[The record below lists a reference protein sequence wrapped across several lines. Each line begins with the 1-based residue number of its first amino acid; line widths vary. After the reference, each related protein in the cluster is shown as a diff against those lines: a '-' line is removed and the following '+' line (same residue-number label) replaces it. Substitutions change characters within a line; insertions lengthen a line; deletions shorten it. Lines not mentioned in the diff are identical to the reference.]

1 MSILQL
7 DIASDDRAALEEA
20 VAVLE
25 QPNWITRLAGLAGK
39 PVELIGNLTPNAISG
54 LVARASQ
61 KALLAALRLAMTTLT
76 VKPLWRSELLHKV
89 AAAGS
94 GAVGGTFGLA
104 TLPVE
109 LPISATLILRS
120 IAEIA
125 RHEGEDL
132 SDPEA
137 ALACV
142 QVFALGS
149 GKEDVNPAESSY
161 FAVRAAL
168 AQSMAEAARFI
179 AEHGF
184 VGQGA
189 TVMIR
194 LASEIATRFGI
205 VVSQKVAAQA
215 VPIIGALGGA
225 AVNTAFMDH
234 YQDLAR
240 AHFTVRRLERIYGR
254 AVVRQAYD
262 NIQERV
268 GTRPASNE
276 ALAGLPSAG
285 RGV

>member
-7 DIASDDRAALEEA
+7 DIASDDRAALKQA

-25 QPNWITRLAGLAGK
+25 QPNWITRLSGLAGK
-39 PVELIGNLTPNAISG
+39 PVELIGNLTPTAISG
-54 LVARASQ
+54 LVARASR
-61 KALLAALRLAMTTLT
+61 KALQTALRLAMTTLT
-76 VKPLWRSELLHKV
+76 AKPLWRSELLHKV

-109 LPISATLILRS
+109 LPISTTLILRS

-132 SDPEA
+132 SDPEV

-149 GKEDVNPAESSY
+149 SKEDANPAESSY

-179 AEHGF
+179 TEHGF

-189 TVMIR
+189 PVMIR

-215 VPIIGALGGA
+215 VPVIGALGGA
-225 AVNTAFMDH
+225 AVNAAFMDH

-240 AHFTVRRLERIYGR
+240 AHFTARRLERIYGR
-254 AVVRQAYD
+254 AVVRQAYED
-262 NIQERV
+262 IQER
-268 GTRPASNE
+268 
-276 ALAGLPSAG
+276 AGVDPIFDESPSFLPPPG
-285 RGV
+285 R

>member
-7 DIASDDRAALEEA
+7 DLANDDRTALEQA
-20 VAVLE
+20 VTVLE
-25 QPNWITRLAGLAGK
+25 RPNLITRLAGLAGK
-39 PVELIGNLTPNAISG
+39 PVEMIGNLTPKAVSG

-61 KALLAALRLAMTTLT
+61 RALMAALRLAVTTLT
-76 VKPLWRSELLHKV
+76 AKPLWRSELLHKV

-94 GAVGGTFGLA
+94 GALGGAFGLA

-109 LPISATLILRS
+109 LPISTTLILRS

-125 RHEGEDL
+125 RQEGEDL

-149 GKEDVNPAESSY
+149 GKEDVNLAESSY

-168 AQSMAEAARFI
+168 AQSMAEAAHFI
-179 AEHGF
+179 TEHGF

-189 TVMIR
+189 PVMIR
-194 LASEIATRFGI
+194 LASEIATRFGL

-215 VPIIGALGGA
+215 VPVIGALGGA
-225 AVNTAFMDH
+225 AVNAAFMDH

-240 AHFTVRRLERIYGR
+240 AHFTVRRLERSYGQE
-254 AVVRQAYD
+254 VVRRTYGDIRQWA
-262 NIQERV
+262 EP
-268 GTRPASNE
+268 GSASNE
-276 ALAGLPSAG
+276 
-285 RGV
+285 

>member
-7 DIASDDRAALEEA
+7 DIAGDDRAALEQA

-25 QPNWITRLAGLAGK
+25 QPNWTTRLAALAGK
-39 PVELIGNLTPNAISG
+39 PVELIGNLTPKVISD

-76 VKPLWRSELLHKV
+76 AKSLWRSELLHKV

-109 LPISATLILRS
+109 LPISTTLILRA

-149 GKEDVNPAESSY
+149 GKEDANPAESSY

-189 TVMIR
+189 PVMIR

-205 VVSQKVAAQA
+205 AVSQKVAA
-215 VPIIGALGGA
+215 
-225 AVNTAFMDH
+225 
-234 YQDLAR
+234 
-240 AHFTVRRLERIYGR
+240 
-254 AVVRQAYD
+254 
-262 NIQERV
+262 
-268 GTRPASNE
+268 
-276 ALAGLPSAG
+276 
-285 RGV
+285 